1 MGIWKTFHL
10 LHAIHQIH
18 FSWLRKTTTWQLQKP
33 GITTLITGF
42 LGFFFTQFDQQKSRY
57 RYIVW
62 WGIFKILYTPFF
74 VSLLLILGYKT
85 FVLLLKNIAKRID
98 ITHIYM
104 CSNFKTIHDVLWYI
118 YTLLSDCLK
127 KNRVSMKK
135 TKIYRVISTYRIS
148 NRGSWLVES
157 RTALKFEF
165 VSPFLL

>member
-1 MGIWKTFHL
+1 
-10 LHAIHQIH
+10 
-18 FSWLRKTTTWQLQKP
+18 
-33 GITTLITGF
+33 
-42 LGFFFTQFDQQKSRY
+42 
-57 RYIVW
+57 
-62 WGIFKILYTPFF
+62 
-74 VSLLLILGYKT
+74 
-85 FVLLLKNIAKRID
+85 
-98 ITHIYM
+98 M

-165 VSPFLL
+165 VSPFLSFNPVCVTVLSRRPL